1 MEEKIINVEINNHI
15 IELKTNNP
23 DLKSLINAI
32 IEQDN
37 NFDFNNIKIEVTDK
51 NFDKENFKEILLNSI
66 QEFKENIQIIDS
78 KKIQIEEEI
87 ETLNKS
93 LDVIK

>member
-51 NFDKENFKEILLNSI
+51 NFDKENFKEILLKSI

-78 KKIQIEEEI
+78 KKIQIEEKI

>member
-51 NFDKENFKEILLNSI
+51 NFDKENFKEILLKSI

>member
-1 MEEKIINVEINNHI
+1 MEEKINNVEINNHI

-51 NFDKENFKEILLNSI
+51 NFDKENFKEILLKSI

-78 KKIQIEEEI
+78 KKIQIEEKI

>member
-51 NFDKENFKEILLNSI
+51 NFDKKNYKEILLKSI

-78 KKIQIEEEI
+78 KKIQIEEKI
-87 ETLNKS
+87 DTLNKS

>member
-51 NFDKENFKEILLNSI
+51 NFDKENFKEILLKSI

-78 KKIQIEEEI
+78 KKIQTEEEI

>member
-51 NFDKENFKEILLNSI
+51 NFDKENSKEILLKSI

>member
-51 NFDKENFKEILLNSI
+51 NFDKENFKEILLKSI

-78 KKIQIEEEI
+78 KKIQIEEKI

-93 LDVIK
+93 LDVVK